1 MDRRNSMS
9 KTVTAI
15 AMLTLLFSTVAG
27 LTPSTASSEET
38 DFDLYTHTILGENA
52 SATW

>member
-1 MDRRNSMS
+1 MDRRNSVS

-27 LTPSTASSEET
+27 LTPLTASAE
-38 DFDLYTHTILGENA
+38 DFDFTAYTHTVFAENG

>member
-1 MDRRNSMS
+1 MDRRNSVS

-15 AMLTLLFSTVAG
+15 VMLTLLFSTIAG
-27 LTPSTASSEET
+27 LTPSTASGEDSAS
-38 DFDLYTHTILGENA
+38 DVYTHTVFAENG

>member
-1 MDRRNSMS
+1 MSRRNSVS

-15 AMLTLLFSTVAG
+15 VMLTFLFSAVAG
-27 LTPSTASSEET
+27 LIPSTASSEET
-38 DFDLYTHTILGENA
+38 AFDLYTHTVFAEAG